1 MFAAEDKAVQP
12 VRKRYLR
19 LEPYKAPAK
28 HFYLHSNPYCLY
40 PETYEQGGSGSDH
53 HKGNFMLNGQTTGE
67 RANYQNIGLLL
78 GPLFF
83 AVILML
89 PVPEGLSPEA
99 WKTVAIAAILATW
112 WATEA
117 IPIPAT
123 SLLPLVLLPVMG
135 VGDSASASL
144 PYARPVIF
152 LLLGGF
158 IAAMAMQKWELH
170 RRIALNILARVGD
183 HPYALIGGFM
193 AASALLSMWISNT
206 ATTLMIVPI
215 ALTVAYTILGEKA
228 NGHRFTV
235 ALLIG
240 CGWAASIGGLGTY
253 IGTPPNL
260 FVKGFIEQTTGREI
274 LFHEWMAF
282 GIPVVLVMVPLAW
295 AVLTRICFPFEARL
309 VQGGSNIIQQEL
321 SNLGAITKPEKR
333 VAAVMITMAL
343 MWSFRQVLVEWEAL
357 TNLLPFV
364 ERLKDMHIAVG
375 AGLAMFLIPSGK
387 QKRSGALLD
396 WESAVTL
403 PWGVILLFGGGL
415 SLAAAIKTTGLAL
428 YLGHAMSGLATLPL
442 FLLVL
447 AVVAMI
453 TFLTELTS
461 NTATTAAMVPVLGAL
476 ATSANLDPIFLAAPA
491 AMAASCA
498 FMLPV
503 ATGPNAV
510 IFSTGNVLVPQMV
523 RAGLWLNVLGTFVV
537 AGITYT
543 ILPLIFS

>member
-1 MFAAEDKAVQP
+1 M
-12 VRKRYLR
+12 
-19 LEPYKAPAK
+19 
-28 HFYLHSNPYCLY
+28 SN
-40 PETYEQGGSGSDH
+40 
-53 HKGNFMLNGQTTGE
+53 GNANE
-67 RANYQNIGLLL
+67 RATYQNVGLIL
-78 GPLFF
+78 GPLLF
-83 AVILML
+83 ALILML
-89 PVPEGLSPEA
+89 PTPNGLTPEA
-99 WKTVAIAAILATW
+99 WKTVAIAALLAAW

-117 IPIPAT
+117 IPVPAT
-123 SLLPLVLLPVMG
+123 SLLPLVLIPLLG
-135 VGDSASASL
+135 IGSSADASL

-158 IAAMAMQKWELH
+158 IAAMAMQKWNLH

-183 HPYALIGGFM
+183 NPYALIGGFM

-206 ATTLMIVPI
+206 ATTLMLVPI
-215 ALTVAYTILGEKA
+215 ALTVATTILGEKA
-228 NGHRFTV
+228 DGHRFTI

-240 CGWAASIGGLGTY
+240 CAWAASIGGLGTY

-295 AVLTRICFPFEARL
+295 IVLTRICFPFEARL
-309 VQGGSNIIQQEL
+309 ARGGSEVVKQEL
-321 SNLGAITKPEKR
+321 GVLGPMTKPERR
-333 VAAVMITMAL
+333 VAIVMITMAL
-343 MWSFRQVLVEWEAL
+343 MWSFRQVLVDWDAL
-357 TNLLPFV
+357 INLLPFV
-364 ERLKDMHIAVG
+364 ARLSDMHIAVG
-375 AGLAMFLIPSGK
+375 AGLAMFIIPSGK
-387 QKRSGALLD
+387 SKRSGALLD

-415 SLAAAIKTTGLAL
+415 SLAAAIGKTGLAL
-428 YLGHAMSGLATLPL
+428 YLGHAMSGIATAPL
-442 FLLVL
+442 FLIVL
-447 AVVAMI
+447 AIVALV

-461 NTATTAAMVPVLGAL
+461 NTATTAALVPVLGAL
-476 ATSANLDPIFLAAPA
+476 ATTANLDPIFLAAPA

-510 IFSTGNVLVPQMV
+510 VFSTGNIHAPDMV

-537 AGITYT
+537 ATVTYF

>member
-1 MFAAEDKAVQP
+1 M
-12 VRKRYLR
+12 
-19 LEPYKAPAK
+19 
-28 HFYLHSNPYCLY
+28 S
-40 PETYEQGGSGSDH
+40 
-53 HKGNFMLNGQTTGE
+53 NGQTNGG
-67 RANYQNIGLLL
+67 RATYQNIGLLL
-78 GPLFF
+78 GPVLF
-83 AVILML
+83 ALILAL
-89 PVPEGLSPEA
+89 PVPDGLTPEA

-112 WATEA
+112 WASEA

-123 SLLPLVLLPVMG
+123 SLLPLVLLPVLG

-144 PYARPVIF
+144 PYAQPVIF

-158 IAAMAMQKWELH
+158 IAAMAMQKWDLH

-215 ALTVAYTILGEKA
+215 ALTVANTILGKKA
-228 NGHRFTV
+228 AGHRFTI

-240 CGWAASIGGLGTY
+240 CAWAASIGGLGTY

-260 FVKGFIEQTTGREI
+260 FVKGFIEQSTGREI
-274 LFHEWMAF
+274 LFHQWMAF

-295 AVLTRICFPFEARL
+295 TILTRVCFPFEARL
-309 VQGGSNIIQQEL
+309 VQGGSDVIQQEL
-321 SNLGAITKPEKR
+321 DTLGPMSKPEKR
-333 VAAVMITMAL
+333 VAVVMLTMAL
-343 MWSFRQVLVEWEAL
+343 MWSFRQVLVDWDAL

-364 ERLKDMHIAVG
+364 ERIKDMHIAVA
-375 AGLAMFLIPSGK
+375 AGLAMFLIPAGK
-387 QKRSGALLD
+387 EKRGGALLD

-415 SLAAAIKTTGLAL
+415 SLAAAIKATGLAL
-428 YLGHAMSGLATLPL
+428 YLGEAMSGLATIPL
-442 FLLVL
+442 FLMVL
-447 AVVAMI
+447 AIVALI

-476 ATSANLDPIFLAAPA
+476 ATTANLDPIFLAAPA

-510 IFSTGNVLVPQMV
+510 VFSTGSVQVPQML
-523 RAGLWLNVLGTFVV
+523 RAGLWLNVMGTFVV
-537 AGITYT
+537 AGICYY
-543 ILPLIFS
+543 ILPLIF

>member
-1 MFAAEDKAVQP
+1 MAGKQE
-12 VRKRYLR
+12 
-19 LEPYKAPAK
+19 
-28 HFYLHSNPYCLY
+28 S
-40 PETYEQGGSGSDH
+40 GG
-53 HKGNFMLNGQTTGE
+53 
-67 RANYQNIGLLL
+67 RATYQNIGLGL
-78 GPLFF
+78 GPLLF
-83 AVILML
+83 ALILFL
-89 PVPEGLSPEA
+89 PVPAGLTPEA

-117 IPIPAT
+117 IPVPAT
-123 SLLPLVLLPVMG
+123 SLLPLVLLPVLG
-135 VGDSASASL
+135 VSTSSAASL
-144 PYARPVIF
+144 PYASPVIF

-158 IAAMAMQKWELH
+158 LAAMAMQKWSLH

-206 ATTLMIVPI
+206 ATTLMLVPI
-215 ALTVAYTILGEKA
+215 ALTVATTILGEKA
-228 NGHRFTV
+228 AGHRFTI

-240 CGWAASIGGLGTY
+240 CAWAASIGGLGTY

-260 FVKGFIEQTTGREI
+260 FVKGFIEQSTGREI
-274 LFHEWMAF
+274 LFHQWMAF

-295 AVLTRICFPFEARL
+295 TILTRVCFPFETRL
-309 VQGGSNIIQQEL
+309 VKGGSDVVQGEL
-321 SNLGAITKPEKR
+321 ETLGKMTTPEKR
-333 VAAVMITMAL
+333 VAMVMTAMAL
-343 MWSFRQVLVEWEAL
+343 LWSFRQVLVEWEAL
-357 TNLLPFV
+357 TSLLPFV
-364 ERLKDMHIAVG
+364 ARLTDMHIAVA
-375 AGLAMFLIPSGK
+375 AGLAMFLVPAGHE
-387 QKRSGALLD
+387 RRGGALLD

-415 SLAAAIKTTGLAL
+415 SLAAAIKATGLAV
-428 YLGHAMSGLATLPL
+428 YLGEGMSGLAAVPL
-442 FLLVL
+442 FVMVL
-447 AVVAMI
+447 AIVAMI

-476 ATSANLDPIFLAAPA
+476 ATTANLDPIFLAAPA

-510 IFSTGNVLVPQMV
+510 IFSTGNVQVPQMV

-537 AGITYT
+537 AGICYSV
-543 ILPLIFS
+543 LPLIFG